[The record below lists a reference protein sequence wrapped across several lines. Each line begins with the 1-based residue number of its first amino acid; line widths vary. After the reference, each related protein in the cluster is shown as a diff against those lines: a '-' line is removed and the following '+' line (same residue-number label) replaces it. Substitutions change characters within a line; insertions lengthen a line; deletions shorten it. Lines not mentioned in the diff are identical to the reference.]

1 VAEYVILVSVGEPFA
16 ASVSEERLESIARR
30 VLEAEGAPPAE
41 LSVTV
46 TDDET
51 VRSLNREYAGE
62 DAVTDVLSFSQR
74 EGEEF
79 AAPPGSV
86 PALGEVIIAYPQALG
101 RALRQGSGQ
110 AQGRLPRQA
119 ARPST
124 GSGRAAAGVDEEVA
138 RLLIHGILHLLGYDH
153 AEPEEERRMRA
164 REEELVEATRAGK
177 DPSHRAP
184 VHRPRP

>member
-1 VAEYVILVSVGEPFA
+1 VAEHVVLVSIVEPS
-16 ASVSEERLESIARR
+16 ASSVTQAWLERVARR
-30 VLEAEGAPPAE
+30 VLEAEGVGTVE

-79 AAPPGSV
+79 AAAAGRIPP
-86 PALGEVIIAYPQALG
+86 LGEVIIAYPQAL
-101 RALRQGSGQ
+101 
-110 AQGRLPRQA
+110 RQA
-119 ARPST
+119 REHGESPEA
-124 GSGRAAAGVDEEVA
+124 EVT

-153 AEPEEERRMRA
+153 AQPEEERRMRT
-164 REEELVEATRAGK
+164 REEELAGGVSAG
-177 DPSHRAP
+177 PS
-184 VHRPRP
+184 

>member
-1 VAEYVILVSVGEPFA
+1 VPEHVILVSIGEPFA
-16 ASVSEERLESIARR
+16 ASLGDERLAAIARR

-51 VRSLNREYAGE
+51 VRSLNRGYAGE

-79 AAPPGSV
+79 VTPPGAI
-86 PALGEVIIAYPQALG
+86 PPLGEVIIAFPQA
-101 RALRQGSGQ
+101 A
-110 AQGRLPRQA
+110 RQA

-124 GSGRAAAGVDEEVA
+124 GSGRAAAGVQAEVA
-138 RLLIHGILHLLGYDH
+138 RLLVHGILHLLGYDH

-164 REEELVEATRAGK
+164 REEVLLRGVLPGGG
-177 DPSHRAP
+177 HR
-184 VHRPRP
+184 R